1 MKILRITFCILS
13 CICVAS
19 CVPVAVFFGLW
30 ALVPVGGALVFG
42 GLMFAAKNNFRR
54 EKPKP
59 KTDFMNSDEENEA
72 IREKLK
78 EDSTDGQ

>member
-19 CVPVAVFFGLW
+19 CILVAVFFGLW
-30 ALVPVGGALVFG
+30 ALVPFGGAIVFG

-72 IREKLK
+72 IREILNK
-78 EDSTDGQ
+78 ENTDEK